1 MSTKQA
7 FQWTS
12 ATQTH
17 AGKIRRVNEDACL
30 ELPWK
35 GLWVVADGMG
45 GHSAG
50 DVASQKQNFVRNV

>member
-1 MSTKQA
+1 MSA
-7 FQWTS
+7 DHFQWTS
-12 ATQTH
+12 ATLTH
-17 AGKIRRVNEDACL
+17 AGKVRRINEDACL

-50 DVASQKQNFVRNV
+50 D